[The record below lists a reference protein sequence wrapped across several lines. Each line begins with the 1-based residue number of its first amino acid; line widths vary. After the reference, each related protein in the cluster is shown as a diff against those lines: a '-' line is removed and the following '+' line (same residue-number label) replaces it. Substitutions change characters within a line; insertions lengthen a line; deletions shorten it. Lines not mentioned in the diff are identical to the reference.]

1 MVETLDL
8 HDEIGSLGATNV
20 QVPPPKQELSPAP
33 PLKEPEKNIN
43 TIKRTPMDSTPINEI
58 MDHSPQDMM
67 APPMMAPQQAQ
78 PVQQLQS
85 QIAPAAPAAV
95 PAMKPK
101 NPFNLTDEQMDAV
114 VAAVSALVAFSGPA
128 QERLGSF
135 VPNFEVDG
143 KRSLTGMVVSA
154 LLVAVVYFLMR
165 RFVIKQA

>member
-8 HDEIGSLGATNV
+8 QDEIGSLGATNV
-20 QVPPPKQELSPAP
+20 QVPVPKQELSPAP
-33 PLKEPEKNIN
+33 PQKEPEKNIN

-67 APPMMAPQQAQ
+67 APQQAQ
-78 PVQQLQS
+78 PVQMLQS

-154 LLVAVVYFLMR
+154 LLVAVVYFLTR
-165 RFVIKQA
+165 RFVIKQN